1 MKTITFLGEKTQII
15 SQERKADATL
25 RLNRVEGQIKGL
37 KKMVDAGRPCVE
49 VLTQLAS
56 VQEALRGL
64 TKLMMRN
71 YLENCATEAIRS
83 KANDE
88 IYDELMDVIFKF
100 AR

>member
-1 MKTITFLGEKTQII
+1 MKVPFLGEKTQII
-15 SQERKADATL
+15 SEERKEKASL
-25 RLNRVEGQIKGL
+25 RLNRIEGQVKGI
-37 KKMVDAGRPCVE
+37 KKMVMDGRPCVE

-56 VQEALRGL
+56 TQEALRGL

-83 KANDE
+83 KSGDE

-100 AR
+100 AK

>member
-1 MKTITFLGEKTQII
+1 MKVPFLGEKTQII
-15 SQERKADATL
+15 SEDRKTDATL
-25 RLNRVEGQIKGL
+25 RLNRIEGQIRGL
-37 KKMVDAGRPCVE
+37 KKMVEEGRPCVE

-64 TKLMMRN
+64 TKLMIRN

-83 KANDE
+83 KSGDE

>member
-1 MKTITFLGEKTQII
+1 MEVPFLGEKTQMI
-15 SQERKADATL
+15 SEERKVEATL
-25 RLNRVEGQIKGL
+25 RLNRIEGQIKGIR
-37 KKMVDAGRPCVE
+37 KMVQEGRPCVQI
-49 VLTQLAS
+49 LTQLAS

-83 KANDE
+83 KASEE

-100 AR
+100 AK

>member
-1 MKTITFLGEKTQII
+1 MKVPFVGEKTQLI
-15 SQERKADATL
+15 SEDRKADAIL
-25 RLNRVEGQIKGL
+25 RLNRIQGQIKGIN
-37 KKMVDAGRPCVE
+37 KMVGEGRPCVE

-56 VQEALRGL
+56 TQEALRGL

-71 YLENCATEAIRS
+71 YLENCATEAIRT
-83 KANDE
+83 KAGDE

>member
-1 MKTITFLGEKTQII
+1 MRVPLLGEKTQII
-15 SQERKADATL
+15 SEERKANATV
-25 RLNRVEGQIKGL
+25 RLNRIEGQIKGL
-37 KKMVDAGRPCVE
+37 KKMVAEGRPCVE

-56 VQEALRGL
+56 TQEALRGL

-71 YLENCATEAIRS
+71 YLENCATAAIRS

>member
-1 MKTITFLGEKTQII
+1 MKIPVLGEKTQII
-15 SQERKADATL
+15 SEERKVEAAL
-25 RLNRVEGQIKGL
+25 RLNRIEGQIRGL
-37 KKMVDAGRPCVE
+37 KKMVEEGRPCVE

-71 YLENCATEAIRS
+71 YLENCASQAIRS
-83 KANDE
+83 RSGDE

>member
-1 MKTITFLGEKTQII
+1 MKIAVLGEKRQII
-15 SQERKADATL
+15 SEERKADASL
-25 RLNRVEGQIKGL
+25 RLNRVEGQIRGL
-37 KKMVDAGRPCVE
+37 KKMVDDGRPCVE

-83 KANDE
+83 KSGDE

-100 AR
+100 SR